1 MNKGPSYRTNPI
13 SVRVR
18 DFDGNGGANES
29 DATLRVSSYA
39 NRPLS
44 MNELKVYRQH
54 VGGVAVEAALYHSPV
69 GDGALKTMMMGWG
82 GNFRAPVAR
91 LEMAEV
97 ARQNPGT
104 DILILNN
111 PGSGASD
118 NVPKSAM
125 KQMQKSGSFDA
136 YSEITSGAIKPFTTQ
151 YDHVNMYGHSMGAR
165 NTIAAAGKLDRPV
178 DYISVTDPPG
188 SRRMSIPELTDSF
201 VAKEGQ
207 HQANYKKRTDNKLS
221 LRLQNG
227 YDQNFETPEE
237 QAETVQY
244 QLQKYLGLIQQAK
257 TMAPAGLKGDLEQ
270 MAASGN
276 VKMAQVNSPEFS
288 ELNLPD
294 DMRRM
299 IAELA
304 LSFTGTHFRQVVLRG
319 QTHSVNA
326 GGTTHTTGMLSKI
339 VE

>member
-1 MNKGPSYRTNPI
+1 MSKEPSYHTNPMSI
-13 SVRVR
+13 HVS
-18 DFDGNGGANES
+18 DFNGSGGANER
-29 DATLRVSSYA
+29 DATLRISSYA

-44 MNELKVYRQH
+44 MDELKVYRQSI
-54 VGGVAVEAALYHSPV
+54 GGTAVEAALYHSPT
-69 GDGALKTMMMGWG
+69 GNGTLKTMMMGWG

-118 NVPKSAM
+118 NISKNAM
-125 KQMQKSGSFDA
+125 KQMQRTGSFDA
-136 YSEITSGAIKPFTTQ
+136 YSEITSGVIKPFAKQ

-165 NTIAAAGKLDRPV
+165 NTIAAAGKLDLPV

-188 SRRMSIPELTDSF
+188 SRRMSIPELTKGF
-201 VAKEGQ
+201 VVKEGQ
-207 HQANYKKRTDNKLS
+207 HQAEYKKRTDNKLS

-227 YDQNFETPEE
+227 YDQNFETAKE
-237 QAETVQY
+237 QSETVQY

-270 MAASGN
+270 MASSGN
-276 VKMAQVNSPEFS
+276 VKSAQINSPEFS
-288 ELNLPD
+288 ELNRPE
-294 DMRRM
+294 DMRRL
-299 IAELA
+299 IANLA
-304 LSFTGTHFRQVVLRG
+304 LTFPDVHFRQVLLRD

-326 GGTTHTTGMLSKI
+326 GGTTHTTGMLSKL
-339 VE
+339 VG